1 MDATLT
7 QLVQQ
12 IIDLVQENN
21 SLRAQLEAARQ
32 QNVSK
37 SDVAKA
43 QEK

>member
-21 SLRAQLEAARQ
+21 SLRAQLQAAQQ

-37 SDVAKA
+37 SAVAKA
-43 QEK
+43 RES